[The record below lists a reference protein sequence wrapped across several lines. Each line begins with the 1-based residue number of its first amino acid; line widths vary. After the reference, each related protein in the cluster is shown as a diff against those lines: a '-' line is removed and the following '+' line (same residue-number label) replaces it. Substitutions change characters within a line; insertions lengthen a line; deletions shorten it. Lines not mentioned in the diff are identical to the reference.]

1 MNRAMCR
8 SLLPRAIALSVTT
21 QARTLEVP
29 QDLEWATAEGRPYS
43 ASSQALAGVWNRK
56 PIK

>member
-8 SLLPRAIALSVTT
+8 SVTT
-21 QARTLEVP
+21 EARTLEVL
-29 QDLEWATAEGRPYS
+29 QDLEWATAEGRPYL
-43 ASSQALAGVWNRK
+43 ALSQALVGVWNRK